1 MLAETLFL
9 EWNFFFKSLQKTF
22 YAPYNDVQGIEKV
35 RLD

>member
-9 EWNFFFKSLQKTF
+9 EWNFLFKSLQKTL
-22 YAPYNDVQGIEKV
+22 YAPYDHVQGIEKV